1 MAGQK
6 QCSVH
11 LFHRIL
17 EERSA
22 RILRSV
28 SSCSKQLQHWMVYF
42 IFDDGTVLEC
52 DGEEDAI
59 SQKLRGNTRLIKHS
73 DVKSIRK
80 DMILL
85 KDGVCLSKGD
95 IREVVDELNLN
106 CEKYDVVSNNCQ
118 HWIKRLLG
126 RLGVPVSH
134 IDLEEATAIGG
145 AFVVVVAAAAAAAAA
160 ATALFRSA
168 SRKSED

>member
-6 QCSVH
+6 HCSVY

-22 RILRSV
+22 GILRSV
-28 SSCSKQLQHWMVYF
+28 SSSSKQLQHWMVYF

-59 SQKLRGNTRLIKHS
+59 SHKLRGNTRLIKHS
-73 DVKSIRK
+73 DVKPFRNNMK
-80 DMILL
+80 LL
-85 KDGVCLSKGD
+85 KDGVCHSKED

-118 HWIKRLLG
+118 HWTKRLLG
-126 RLGVPVSH
+126 RLGVPVSEV
-134 IDLEEATAIGG
+134 DLKEATAIGG
-145 AFVVVVAAAAAAAAA
+145 AVVVGAAALAA
-160 ATALFRSA
+160 ATALVHSA
-168 SRKSED
+168 SRKS